1 MTVSSLAPE
10 QQPGPGPLQIGKYLV
25 LSSISLGLRLQRHLN
40 WELKAEI
47 VITIT
52 WDATY
57 NPLTK
62 GRVTVSCL
70 HEMVVIS
77 QT

>member
-1 MTVSSLAPE
+1 MAAW
-10 QQPGPGPLQIGKYLV
+10 PGPLKSGIKPAKRY
-25 LSSISLGLRLQRHLN
+25 LN

-57 NPLTK
+57 NALTK
-62 GRVTVSCL
+62 GGITV
-70 HEMVVIS
+70 
-77 QT
+77 